1 MGENSIRGY
10 GVSEKLLQLPRVDA
24 EESHGG
30 MRDVGA
36 RNRLIVGAPRQWQ
49 RRRSLAK
56 IDRVVG
62 VFILQQIEYASSVMT
77 VRRDRQEGA
86 VVVASAAR
94 LQPQRAPRSM
104 AQVEIG
110 NEIRVSHSNAEV

>member
-36 RNRLIVGAPRQWQ
+36 RNRLMVGAPRQ
-49 RRRSLAK
+49 
-56 IDRVVG
+56 
-62 VFILQQIEYASSVMT
+62 
-77 VRRDRQEGA
+77 
-86 VVVASAAR
+86 
-94 LQPQRAPRSM
+94 
-104 AQVEIG
+104 
-110 NEIRVSHSNAEV
+110 